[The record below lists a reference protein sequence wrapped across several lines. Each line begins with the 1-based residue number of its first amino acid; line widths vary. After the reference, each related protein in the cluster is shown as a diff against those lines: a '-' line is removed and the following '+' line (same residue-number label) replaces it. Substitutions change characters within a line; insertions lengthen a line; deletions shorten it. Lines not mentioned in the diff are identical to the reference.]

1 MCTDCVSHTFIPA
14 DVEKH
19 YFYLSI
25 ASYLLKRASN
35 LIYHLQG
42 ALDASNGVILSRV
55 GDVLCRG
62 GRAAGNRG
70 ARSSSTSSNDD
81 AKK

>member
-1 MCTDCVSHTFIPA
+1 MESDIMKYTPCVFNTSCTHRDNYRLHA
-14 DVEKH
+14 
-19 YFYLSI
+19 
-25 ASYLLKRASN
+25 A
-35 LIYHLQG
+35 QG

-55 GDVLCRG
+55 GDGLCRG

-81 AKK
+81 AKKKHSV